1 MFFLFSLIKC
11 CLDLFDQSPLK
22 GLQLVQMFPMITA
35 VFILNTCFFVLNK
48 LSVYYY
54 FLLIFCLK
62 HKNPP
67 KNGYYTYYSHYR
79 LQWNPNSV

>member
-35 VFILNTCFFVLNK
+35 VFILNACFFMLNK

-62 HKNPP
+62 HK
-67 KNGYYTYYSHYR
+67 KVSSSKKWVLH
-79 LQWNPNSV
+79 LLFLL